1 MIQDR
6 NSCPRQYR
14 HKLLPMLT
22 SMSPPAAGDL
32 LAYLRQPGFRRFW
45 DAGRARYISLGRMGG
60 RIELAGLTPEEQ

>member
-1 MIQDR
+1 
-6 NSCPRQYR
+6 
-14 HKLLPMLT
+14 MLT